1 MIDKQLSTFNHNLM
15 VNTIFR
21 HLYANTFQ
29 QGWKTFWKMMRRFFK
44 KKVLL
49 YLLIKYSEDDEN
61 MAKTKDEIQVRWHY
75 QCSQTFPF
83 IFRRALVLTNCNN
96 NVTVENKYINIR

>member
-1 MIDKQLSTFNHNLM
+1 
-15 VNTIFR
+15 
-21 HLYANTFQ
+21 
-29 QGWKTFWKMMRRFFK
+29 
-44 KKVLL
+44 
-49 YLLIKYSEDDEN
+49 

-96 NVTVENKYINIR
+96 NVAVENKYINIR